1 MLRAALPAI
10 YAPLLIIQSAVS
22 RYRNIGFHYLPR
34 IISSSASQPD
44 ETHAETFA
52 KLYLILLY
60 PHYEALCLQN
70 IIIRKMKQIQLLKN

>member
-10 YAPLLIIQSAVS
+10 FAPLLIIQSAVS

-44 ETHAETFA
+44 ETHAETLA
-52 KLYLILLY
+52 RLYY
-60 PHYEALCLQN
+60 YTRPHYEALCLKN
-70 IIIRKMKQIQLLKN
+70 IIILLQN

>member
-10 YAPLLIIQSAVS
+10 FAPLLIIQSAVS

-34 IISSSASQPD
+34 IISSSASLPD

-52 KLYLILLY
+52 KLYYYTHIMRLYALKILL
-60 PHYEALCLQN
+60 
-70 IIIRKMKQIQLLKN
+70 LLR

>member
-10 YAPLLIIQSAVS
+10 FAPLLIIQSAVS

-52 KLYLILLY
+52 KLY

-70 IIIRKMKQIQLLKN
+70 IIITELENN

>member
-10 YAPLLIIQSAVS
+10 FAPLLIIQSAVS

-34 IISSSASQPD
+34 IISSSASLPD
-44 ETHAETFA
+44 ETHAET
-52 KLYLILLY
+52 LYIIIH

-70 IIIRKMKQIQLLKN
+70 IIITELENN